1 MLWQTA
7 PLPDTREWVAAPLQ
21 GQCHC
26 DWRVSFLTQW
36 RIVSF
41 LSVLVMYWQSATPVK
56 LLCCPSWIE
65 RERLFLFFSF
75 VLLINFSSKLIQ
87 ITAIV
92 RIGDL
97 LLRPPLCSSWDIQVK
112 VPFTKARPWATF
124 MPGLEAH
131 FFAWCIC
138 VCLKILGF
146 VWISISISV
155 SGYRK
160 EYCLVWNWGGV
171 TEL

>member
-41 LSVLVMYWQSATPVK
+41 FVCPGDVLAISNSRRIVVLPV
-56 LLCCPSWIE
+56 LNRAWTIVS
-65 RERLFLFFSF
+65 FFSF

-131 FFAWCIC
+131 FFAWRIC